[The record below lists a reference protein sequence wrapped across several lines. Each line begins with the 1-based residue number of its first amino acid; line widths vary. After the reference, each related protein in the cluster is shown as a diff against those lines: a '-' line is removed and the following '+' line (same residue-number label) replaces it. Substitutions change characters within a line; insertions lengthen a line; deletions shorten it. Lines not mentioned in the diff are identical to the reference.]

1 MQTRRDHVQAYQF
14 VASRLASALTTGDPG
29 RGEPPLRRSSLG
41 LMWGVLVGV
50 LLCGGFAIYGL
61 INPGGN
67 YDYKKPGAIVVE
79 KETGNRYLYINGT
92 LYPTLNTASAML
104 FFAGSST
111 TGTFTPV
118 SRNSLVGVPHGRSVG
133 IPGAP
138 DSVPQAKDMLP
149 PQWSLCAAPG
159 ADEPSMR
166 IDTDPN
172 TPTTAMPADAKFLV
186 QGQDHINYVVWRNTI
201 YPIGSHNALVA
212 LGFGDTAP
220 TLVPTVWIHQLHQG
234 QTLDVPVID
243 GAGQAGPPV
252 DGTPTKIGDLLDTNV
267 GGEKQTYVL
276 RKDGVAPVNDTALAL
291 LLAKP
296 GAHQPRDI
304 TTAGLAEL
312 PESKDTSTLQGMPN
326 MVTSKTYAADNASV
340 CVRQKSSGDAVS
352 TGFLVIEPLS
362 VSAGRI
368 TMNVPAGRGL
378 IAVSEPAPQQS
389 DKRVYYLITD
399 LGEKFRVAQQ
409 AFGPLQIGGTA
420 VGMPKEVL
428 DAMPSGPDLVMGP
441 AVLTANTRGGQ

>member
-14 VASRLASALTTGDPG
+14 VTSRLASALTTGDPG

-50 LLCGGFAIYGL
+50 LLCGGFAVYGL

-67 YDYKKPGAIVVE
+67 TDYKKPGAIVVE

-104 FFAGSST
+104 FYAGSST
-111 TGTFTPV
+111 SGTFTPV
-118 SRNSLVGVPHGRSVG
+118 SRASLAGVPHGRAVG

-149 PQWSLCAAPG
+149 PQWSLCADPG
-159 ADEPSMR
+159 ADEPTMR
-166 IDTDPN
+166 VDVNPDS
-172 TPTTAMPADAKFLV
+172 PTTDFPADSKFLV
-186 QGQDHINYVVWRNTI
+186 QGQDHVNYVVWRNTI
-201 YPIGSHNALVA
+201 YPIGSHTALVA
-212 LGFGDTAP
+212 LGLGDTAP
-220 TLVPTVWIHQLHQG
+220 TLVPTAWLHQLHAG

-243 GAGQAGPPV
+243 GAGQNGPAVGGQPSR
-252 DGTPTKIGDLLDTNV
+252 IGDLFESVV
-267 GGEKQTYVL
+267 GAEKETFVL

-291 LLAKP
+291 LMSRP
-296 GAHQPRDI
+296 GAHQPRELS
-304 TTAGLAEL
+304 TADLVAL
-312 PESKDTSTLQGMPN
+312 PQSADHSTLQGMPN
-326 MVTSKTYAADNASV
+326 MVTSKTYSADDAAV
-340 CVRQKSSGDAVS
+340 CVRQKSSGDAVGIGS
-352 TGFLVIEPLS
+352 LVIEQIKM
-362 VSAGRI
+362 SAGQI

-378 IAVSEPAPQQS
+378 IAVSEPAPQQA
-389 DKRVYYLITD
+389 DQRVYYLITD

-409 AFGPLQIGGTA
+409 AFGPLQIGGSA

-428 DAMPSGPDLVMGP
+428 DAMPSGPNLVMG
-441 AVLTANTRGGQ
+441 AQVLTANTRGGQ